1 MKKSGIKTVIIMFVI
16 VGVLIGLYGFISA
29 RDSSESQGA
38 AMETEAQKE
47 LTAVQ
52 KLISEAPYKDYP
64 ATPVQVVKYY
74 NEITACFY
82 NESYSDEQLM
92 SLARLSRSLFDE
104 ELKAT
109 QGDVDYLIAL
119 KADIQTFKKGN
130 ITIFQSTVSPSTDV
144 EYFTHD
150 GHECAKLYC
159 TYTLKSGSVFQG
171 TREVYILRK
180 DAEGH
185 WRIFGFDIVTDEDV
199 NG

>member
-1 MKKSGIKTVIIMFVI
+1 MKKSGIKTVIIMLVI

-29 RDSSESQGA
+29 RDSSESQRA

-92 SLARLSRSLFDE
+92 SLAMLSRSLFDE

-180 DAEGH
+180 DAEDH

>member
-1 MKKSGIKTVIIMFVI
+1 MKKSRIKTVIIMLVI
-16 VGVLIGLYGFISA
+16 VGALVGLYGFIST
-29 RDSSESQGA
+29 RDSSERQGA

-52 KLISEAPYKDYP
+52 KLIAEAPYKDYP

-82 NESYSDEQLM
+82 NESYSDDQLM

-150 GHECAKLYC
+150 GYECAKLYC

-180 DAEGH
+180 DAEDH

>member
-1 MKKSGIKTVIIMFVI
+1 MKKSGIKTVIIMLVI

-180 DAEGH
+180 DAEDH

>member
-1 MKKSGIKTVIIMFVI
+1 MKKSGIKTVIIMLVI

-82 NESYSDEQLM
+82 NETYSDEQLM
-92 SLARLSRSLFDE
+92 SLAMLSRSLFDE

-180 DAEGH
+180 DAEDH

>member
-1 MKKSGIKTVIIMFVI
+1 MKKSGIKTVIIMLVI

-29 RDSSESQGA
+29 RDSSESQRA

-82 NESYSDEQLM
+82 NETYSDEQLM
-92 SLARLSRSLFDE
+92 SLAMLSRSLFDE

-180 DAEGH
+180 DAEDH

>member
-1 MKKSGIKTVIIMFVI
+1 MKKSGIKTVIIMLVI

-74 NEITACFY
+74 NEIAACFY

-92 SLARLSRSLFDE
+92 SLAMLSRSLFDE

-180 DAEGH
+180 DAEDH

>member
-1 MKKSGIKTVIIMFVI
+1 MKKSGIKTVIIMLVI

-180 DAEGH
+180 DAEDH
-185 WRIFGFDIVTDEDV
+185 WRILGFDIVTDEDV

>member
-1 MKKSGIKTVIIMFVI
+1 MKKSGIKTVIIMLVI

-92 SLARLSRSLFDE
+92 SLAMLSRSLFDE

-109 QGDVDYLIAL
+109 QGNVDYLIAL

-180 DAEGH
+180 DAEDH

>member
-1 MKKSGIKTVIIMFVI
+1 MKKSGIKTVIIMLVI
-16 VGVLIGLYGFISA
+16 VGALIGLYGFISA

-92 SLARLSRSLFDE
+92 SLAMLSRSLFDE

-150 GHECAKLYC
+150 GHECAKLY
-159 TYTLKSGSVFQG
+159 YTLKSGSVFQG

-180 DAEGH
+180 DAEDH

>member
-1 MKKSGIKTVIIMFVI
+1 MKKSGIKTVIIMLVI
-16 VGVLIGLYGFISA
+16 VGALIGLYGFISA

-92 SLARLSRSLFDE
+92 SLAMLSRSLFDE

-180 DAEGH
+180 DAEDH

>member
-1 MKKSGIKTVIIMFVI
+1 MKKSGIKTVIIMLVI
-16 VGVLIGLYGFISA
+16 VGGLIGLYGFIST
-29 RDSSESQGA
+29 RDSSDQQGA

-92 SLARLSRSLFDE
+92 SLAMLSRSLFDE

-180 DAEGH
+180 DAEDH

>member
-1 MKKSGIKTVIIMFVI
+1 MKKSGIKTVIIMLVI
-16 VGVLIGLYGFISA
+16 VGVLIGLYGLISA

-74 NEITACFY
+74 NEIAACFY

-92 SLARLSRSLFDE
+92 SLAMLSRSLFDE

>member
-1 MKKSGIKTVIIMFVI
+1 MKKSGIKTVIIMLVI

-92 SLARLSRSLFDE
+92 SLAMLSRSLFDE

-180 DAEGH
+180 DAEDH

>member
-29 RDSSESQGA
+29 RDSSESQEA

>member
-1 MKKSGIKTVIIMFVI
+1 MKKSGIKTVIIMLVI

-82 NESYSDEQLM
+82 NETYSDEQLM

-180 DAEGH
+180 DAEDH